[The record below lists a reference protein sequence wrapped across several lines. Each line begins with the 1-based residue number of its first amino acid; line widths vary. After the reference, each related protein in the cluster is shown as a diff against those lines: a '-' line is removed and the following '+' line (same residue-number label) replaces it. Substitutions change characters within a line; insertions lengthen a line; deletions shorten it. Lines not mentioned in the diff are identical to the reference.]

1 LADFEDSSA
10 GHTEVHTPT
19 PNAGATIDTVIYKY
33 GNGSGLFYNGNVT
46 FPDSVDF
53 EFGADPFTIS
63 CWVYNPNTAK
73 FWIHHQTTTANRLT
87 LGIPYGNVIQFIGVT
102 GNVLVVHITAGIG
115 TLTGWHHFEVS
126 RNGSSGYIF
135 IDGIKQTLTK
145 NIYSGTMATP
155 TDVFNIGL
163 LQYAND
169 YSSGNFDCLKI
180 DKGICRHTANFTPPA
195 NEDVD
200 NDAYTVLLLKMNTIF
215 TKINI
220 GNSWKEGTPYINIA
234 DTWKTALKVYISLHG
249 NATWES
255 VKNMTWND
263 LLAETWDY
271 EKQSWRTVI

>member
-1 LADFEDSSA
+1 MADFEDSSV
-10 GHTEVHTPT
+10 GHTEDHIPT
-19 PNAGATIDTVIYKY
+19 IIGATIDTTIYKY
-33 GNGSGLFYNGNVT
+33 GNGSGYFNSAITAHVS
-46 FPDSVDF
+46 FPDS
-53 EFGADPFTIS
+53 ADWTLGTTHTIS
-63 CWVYNPNTAK
+63 G
-73 FWIHHQTTTANRLT
+73 WIHIESGKCQRFSYKIDSSNWWFVTVTATQIIFHNIF
-87 LGIPYGNVIQFIGVT
+87 GGKFVIRGDY
-102 GNVLVVHITAGIG
+102 TA
-115 TLTGWHHFEVS
+115 LSDGWHHFEVGRS
-126 RNGSSGYIF
+126 GSDKYVF
-135 IDGIKQTLTK
+135 IDGVAVTQSSVNFGAVSAQDTLLYVGRATG
-145 NIYSGTMATP
+145 IGYSFGNL
-155 TDVFNIGL
+155 DVF
-163 LQYAND
+163 
-169 YSSGNFDCLKI
+169 KI
-180 DKGICRHTANFTPPA
+180 DKGICRHTIDFTPPA